1 MTHSQRL
8 DLIYE
13 YKIHGT
19 AIRKIAR
26 DYNQRYT
33 TVRTILKSYEKDNR
47 TNRKLNYWTKVTL
60 LNKREGEINRYLQ
73 RQ

>member
-26 DYNQRYT
+26 DYNQPYT
-33 TVRTILKSYEKDNR
+33 TVRTIVRYYEKDNR